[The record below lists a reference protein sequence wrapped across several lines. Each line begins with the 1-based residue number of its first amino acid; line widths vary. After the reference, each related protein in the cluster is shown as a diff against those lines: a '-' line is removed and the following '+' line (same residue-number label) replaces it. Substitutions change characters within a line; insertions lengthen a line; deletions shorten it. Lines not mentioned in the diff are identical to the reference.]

1 MSEEPAPVDVAAA
14 AVAGD
19 APAVAGD
26 AASVHGSQVG
36 SLVGS
41 RAASI
46 AGDAAPVGEI
56 GGGETGGPG
65 SVAGESA
72 HGRGTHAPR
81 VPVKLEDVVAKNR
94 RWAEACDKETKMIR
108 LNTTFM
114 VGNRN
119 NLDIFPEK
127 PNRLNLPVVNAD
139 VARESNELLDSVCS
153 VKDAILLPAEKY
165 ELPQTMA
172 QEVGFHY
179 KPLVERNPMFQRGRA
194 GCEITAYAENYV
206 ETTGVGPYARKKVT
220 QASRTSKGGKG
231 KKK

>member
-1 MSEEPAPVDVAAA
+1 MSEEAQGAEVPAAA
-14 AVAGD
+14 PAAG
-19 APAVAGD
+19 GD
-26 AASVHGSQVG
+26 AASIHGSQVG
-36 SLVGS
+36 SAVGS

-46 AGDAAPVGEI
+46 AGDVAPVGQI
-56 GGGETGGPG
+56 GGEPGPG
-65 SVAGESA
+65 SVANESV
-72 HGRGTHAPR
+72 HGAATHAPR

-108 LNTTFM
+108 LSTTFM

-153 VKDAILLPAEKY
+153 VKDAVLLPAEKY

-179 KPLVERNPMFQRGRA
+179 KPLVAPNPMFQRGRA

-206 ETTGVGPYARKKVT
+206 ETTGVGPYARKKIT

-231 KKK
+231 KKKK